1 MSRVKKIATLTFG
14 QGINVL
20 VNFLF
25 MPYMARVLSYE
36 DYGSYGQVLL
46 IITFLGA
53 ILSFGLSQILYVYL
67 NSDKALKTIFST
79 NIFAA
84 IFMGAIGTIILL
96 GSTSFF
102 ESFLNN
108 ESLGKLLMIYA
119 FSLIFTLPN
128 QSINSLLIFSNKV
141 KTSAAL
147 VVFTNLLKVLLVVFF
162 IQVYHSVYLAFI
174 GILISQVIQFLIG
187 IILTRKSIEL
197 KIDKSL
203 FIEQLKKGF
212 PLGLTGIL
220 GAGILYV
227 DGLMVSRFEGV
238 QEYAIYRNGAI
249 EVPFISTIYASIA
262 AIIMPE
268 VTKLFSENKLKEIV
282 ELKRK
287 VIINTM
293 MLTYPILIFLLF
305 NSKDLI
311 VLYVGEKYE
320 ASAIIFAI
328 FNLTLL
334 IRVNDYHDVLVAAN
348 KSKIILLYYFIVF
361 LLNIVLNIILIHFFS
376 SLGAAI
382 STIFSLFIFAFLHLD
397 KSLKLINTT
406 FFTLI
411 PIMVFLKIIIPS
423 ILLALTLSFIIPI
436 FFANQ
441 LKLFIFC
448 LIYFPSIYFYLIK
461 SKLMSV
467 DTIYQIL
474 PFNFIKKF

>member
-46 IITFLGA
+46 IITFFGA

-67 NSDKALKTIFST
+67 NTDKQLKTTFST

-84 IFMGAIGTIILL
+84 IFLGVIGTMILIA
-96 GSTSFF
+96 STSFF

-108 ESLGKLLMIYA
+108 ESLGKLLMVYS
-119 FSLIFTLPN
+119 FSLIFSLPN
-128 QSINSLLIFSNKV
+128 QSINSLLIFSHKV

-162 IQVYHSVYLAFI
+162 IQVYQSVYLAFI

-197 KIDKSL
+197 KIDRLL
-203 FIEQLKKGF
+203 FVEQLKKGF
-212 PLGLTGIL
+212 PLGLTGVL

-287 VIINTM
+287 VIMNTM

-305 NSKDLI
+305 NSKELI
-311 VLYVGEKYE
+311 ILYVGEKYE
-320 ASAIIFAI
+320 ASSIIFAI

-334 IRVNDYHDVLVAAN
+334 IRVNDYHDILIAAN
-348 KSKIILLYYFIVF
+348 KSKYILYFYSIVF
-361 LLNIVLNIILIHFFS
+361 FINLILNYFFINLWGSVGAAYATISSLLIFSFLHLFKSAQTIKSTIKDFFDINNLVLLLFISISLASLLNISISYFFKNEVRLILFIILFFPIVY
-376 SLGAAI
+376 LLLIKFNLI
-382 STIFSLFIFAFLHLD
+382 SREIITH
-397 KSLKLINTT
+397 
-406 FFTLI
+406 LI
-411 PIMVFLKIIIPS
+411 PKR
-423 ILLALTLSFIIPI
+423 
-436 FFANQ
+436 
-441 LKLFIFC
+441 
-448 LIYFPSIYFYLIK
+448 
-461 SKLMSV
+461 
-467 DTIYQIL
+467 
-474 PFNFIKKF
+474 IKK